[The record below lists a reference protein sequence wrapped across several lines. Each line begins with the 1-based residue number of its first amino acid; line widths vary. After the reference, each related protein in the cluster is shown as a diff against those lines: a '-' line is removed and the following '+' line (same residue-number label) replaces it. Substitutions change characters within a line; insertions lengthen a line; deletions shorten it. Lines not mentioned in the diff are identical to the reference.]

1 MHKKPCLGL
10 NELITIARMTAERHK
25 LKMPT
30 EARIMEN
37 FKSGSASRLPVVVEC
52 PHGILWIDKFYVAYQ
67 IGTGVVHYTYLTRE
81 HIQEEVKSYKEANAE
96 MPKDIEH
103 CFLVGVAGMKKR
115 NTWIWLAK
123 DYCEGLDIDC

>member
-1 MHKKPCLGL
+1 MHKKPCLGP

-37 FKSGSASRLPVVVEC
+37 FKAGSASRLPVVVEC
-52 PHGILWIDKFYVAYQ
+52 PHGILWVDRYYVAYQ
-67 IGTGVVHYTYLTRE
+67 IRNGTVHYTYLIRE
-81 HIQEEVKSYKEANAE
+81 HIQEEVKAYKEANAE
-96 MPKDIEH
+96 IPKDIQH
-103 CFLVGVAGMKKR
+103 CFLVGAAGMKKR

-123 DYCEGLDIDC
+123 DYREGLNIDC